1 MLLRKTEFIS
11 CAEKT
16 CSKWYHSKSQYE
28 AAAAVQWSTPKWWK
42 CFQNRWQSTISEA
55 RISKI
60 ITTVNI
66 CHTTTPD
73 FWNFLHLE
81 IQIIKFPSPHI
92 VRECEL
98 DELEENFS
106 GVGVEWKKKNKN
118 SSWLY
123 SREYVI
129 VPFVDV
135 SKSITDVRSHPVE
148 NIKISRLLS
157 RRSNILWIKLN

>member
-1 MLLRKTEFIS
+1 MSLRGHKKVCYSEISDCLRDESWCFYWGKTEFIS

-16 CSKWYHSKSQYE
+16 CSKWYHSKSQHA

-73 FWNFLHLE
+73 FWNILYLE

-106 GVGVEWKKKNKN
+106 GVGVEWKK
-118 SSWLY
+118 
-123 SREYVI
+123 
-129 VPFVDV
+129 
-135 SKSITDVRSHPVE
+135 
-148 NIKISRLLS
+148 
-157 RRSNILWIKLN
+157 